1 MTRNSFITD
10 ERISSEGLIG
20 TFVRRVK
27 EGQLGSFPVILALV
41 VIVIVFQTA
50 DSNFISPANL
60 VNLSTQVA
68 FLAILALGINLI
80 LLLGEIDLSLAQLGG
95 LAASLLGVLV
105 VRQGVPPLIAL
116 VIMLLLGLVVG
127 AVQGWFFAVVG
138 IPAFVVTLA
147 GLLAFTGLTLTT
159 LGTQKN
165 LSMSETFAFDFASY
179 YFPAI
184 WAYVFGAIA
193 IIGFGAGIIYSK
205 LRRHREGLSAP
216 SWTSVIVRI
225 VLLAA
230 IVFGF
235 LILINQD
242 FGLAMPFFLMM
253 VIAIVIDLVLRKT
266 RYGRSIYAVGGKVEA
281 ARRAGIRVTWVRIS
295 VFMTAGVLAALF
307 PVRVHQDRC
316 DDECGIDPGQHPG
329 SAQRDRGGR
338 HRRNLPVRRAR
349 FGLGRGP
356 RRTRRR
362 RDQQRSLSHR
372 LQLRRAADHHRARS
386 AHRRRRRCAQP
397 PRPQVRRPGV
407 ADRPPRADSPRA
419 GGADTVEAN
428 DMGCLMTIR
437 GNGER

>member
-205 LRRHREGLSAP
+205 LRRHREGLSEP
-216 SWTSVIVRI
+216 SWTSAIVRI

-235 LILINQD
+235 LILVNQD

-253 VIAIVIDLVLRKT
+253 VIAIAIDLVLRKT

-307 PVRVHQDRC
+307 GFIKTGVTTNAGSTLVSTQDLLNAIAAAVIGGTSLFGGR
-316 DDECGIDPGQHPG
+316 G
-329 SAQRDRGGR
+329 SAWAAVLGALVVGAINNGLYLIGFNSDAQQIITALVLLTAVVVDALSRRG
-338 HRRNLPVRRAR
+338 HRYV
-349 FGLGRGP
+349 GRG
-356 RRTRRR
+356 
-362 RDQQRSLSHR
+362 
-372 LQLRRAADHHRARS
+372 
-386 AHRRRRRCAQP
+386 
-397 PRPQVRRPGV
+397 
-407 ADRPPRADSPRA
+407 
-419 GGADTVEAN
+419 
-428 DMGCLMTIR
+428 
-437 GNGER
+437 

>member
-193 IIGFGAGIIYSK
+193 ITGFGAGIIYSK

-216 SWTSVIVRI
+216 SWTSAIVRI

-253 VIAIVIDLVLRKT
+253 VIAIAIDLVLRKT

-307 PVRVHQDRC
+307 GFIKTGVTTNAGSTLVSTQDLLNAIAAAVIGGTSLFGGR
-316 DDECGIDPGQHPG
+316 G
-329 SAQRDRGGR
+329 SAWAAVLGALVVGAINNGLYLIGFNSDAQQIITALVLLTAVVVDALSRRG
-338 HRRNLPVRRAR
+338 HRYV
-349 FGLGRGP
+349 GRG
-356 RRTRRR
+356 
-362 RDQQRSLSHR
+362 
-372 LQLRRAADHHRARS
+372 
-386 AHRRRRRCAQP
+386 
-397 PRPQVRRPGV
+397 
-407 ADRPPRADSPRA
+407 
-419 GGADTVEAN
+419 
-428 DMGCLMTIR
+428 
-437 GNGER
+437 

>member
-10 ERISSEGLIG
+10 ERITHEGVVG
-20 TFVRRVK
+20 TFLRRVK
-27 EGQLGSFPVILALV
+27 EGQLGSFPVIFALI

-105 VRQGVPPLIAL
+105 VRQGVPPALAL

-127 AVQGWFFAVVG
+127 AIQGWFFAVVG

-165 LSMSETFAFDFASY
+165 LSMSDTFAFDFASF

-235 LILINQD
+235 LILVNQD
-242 FGLAMPFFLMM
+242 FGLAMPFFLMI
-253 VIAIVIDLVLRKT
+253 VIAIIIDLVLRKT

-295 VFMTAGVLAALF
+295 VFMAAGVLAALF
-307 PVRVHQDRC
+307 GFIKTGVTTNAGSTLVSTQDLLNAIAAAVI
-316 DDECGIDPGQHPG
+316 GGT
-329 SAQRDRGGR
+329 SLFGGR
-338 HRRNLPVRRAR
+338 GTAWAAVLGALVVGAINNGLYLIGFNSDAQQIITALVLLTAVVIDALSRRGQRYV
-349 FGLGRGP
+349 GRG
-356 RRTRRR
+356 
-362 RDQQRSLSHR
+362 
-372 LQLRRAADHHRARS
+372 
-386 AHRRRRRCAQP
+386 
-397 PRPQVRRPGV
+397 
-407 ADRPPRADSPRA
+407 
-419 GGADTVEAN
+419 
-428 DMGCLMTIR
+428 
-437 GNGER
+437 

>member
-10 ERISSEGLIG
+10 ERISSEGVIG
-20 TFVRRVK
+20 TFLRRVK
-27 EGQLGSFPVILALV
+27 EGQLGSFPVILALI
-41 VIVIVFQTA
+41 VIVIVFQSA

-105 VRQGVPPLIAL
+105 VRQGVPPALALI
-116 VIMLLLGLVVG
+116 IMLLLGLVVG
-127 AVQGWFFAVVG
+127 AIQGWFFAVVG

-165 LSMSETFAFDFASY
+165 LSMSDTFAFDFASF

-184 WAYVFGAIA
+184 WAYIFGAVA
-193 IIGFGAGIIYSK
+193 IIGFGGGIIYSK
-205 LRRHREGLSAP
+205 MRRHREGLSAP

-235 LILINQD
+235 LILVNQD
-242 FGLAMPFFLMM
+242 FGLAMPFFLMI
-253 VIAIVIDLVLRKT
+253 VIAIIIDLVLRKT

-295 VFMTAGVLAALF
+295 VFMAAGVLAALF
-307 PVRVHQDRC
+307 GFIKTGVTTNAGSTLVSTQDLLNAIAAAVI
-316 DDECGIDPGQHPG
+316 GGT
-329 SAQRDRGGR
+329 SLFGGR
-338 HRRNLPVRRAR
+338 GTAWAAVLGALVVGAINNGLYLIGFNSDAQQIITALVLLTAVVIDALSRRGQRYV
-349 FGLGRGP
+349 GRG
-356 RRTRRR
+356 
-362 RDQQRSLSHR
+362 
-372 LQLRRAADHHRARS
+372 
-386 AHRRRRRCAQP
+386 
-397 PRPQVRRPGV
+397 
-407 ADRPPRADSPRA
+407 
-419 GGADTVEAN
+419 
-428 DMGCLMTIR
+428 
-437 GNGER
+437 

>member
-10 ERISSEGLIG
+10 ERISSEGIVG
-20 TFVRRVK
+20 TFIRRVK
-27 EGQLGSFPVILALV
+27 EGQLGSFPVIFALI
-41 VIVIVFQTA
+41 VIVIVFQSA

-105 VRQGVPPLIAL
+105 VRQGVPPAMALI
-116 VIMLLLGLVVG
+116 IMLLLGLVVG
-127 AVQGWFFAVVG
+127 AIQGWFFAVVG

-165 LSMSETFAFDFASY
+165 LSMSDTFAFDFASF

-184 WAYVFGAIA
+184 WAYIFGAIA
-193 IIGFGAGIIYSK
+193 IIGFGGGIIYSK
-205 LRRHREGLSAP
+205 MRRHREGLSAP

-235 LILINQD
+235 LILVNQD
-242 FGLAMPFFLMM
+242 FGLAMPFFLMI

-295 VFMTAGVLAALF
+295 VFMAAGVLAALF
-307 PVRVHQDRC
+307 GFIKTGVTTNAGSTLVSTQDLLNAIAAAVI
-316 DDECGIDPGQHPG
+316 GGT
-329 SAQRDRGGR
+329 SLFGGR
-338 HRRNLPVRRAR
+338 GTAWAAVLGALVVGAINNGLYLIGFNSDAQQIITALVLLTAVVIDALSRRGQRYV
-349 FGLGRGP
+349 GRG
-356 RRTRRR
+356 
-362 RDQQRSLSHR
+362 
-372 LQLRRAADHHRARS
+372 
-386 AHRRRRRCAQP
+386 
-397 PRPQVRRPGV
+397 
-407 ADRPPRADSPRA
+407 
-419 GGADTVEAN
+419 
-428 DMGCLMTIR
+428 
-437 GNGER
+437 

>member
-10 ERISSEGLIG
+10 ERISSEGIVG

-27 EGQLGSFPVILALV
+27 EGQLGSFPVIFALI
-41 VIVIVFQTA
+41 VIVIVFQSA

-105 VRQGVPPLIAL
+105 VRQGVPPALALI
-116 VIMLLLGLVVG
+116 IMLLLGLVVG
-127 AVQGWFFAVVG
+127 AIQGWFFAVVG

-165 LSMSETFAFDFASY
+165 LSMSDTFAFDFASF

-184 WAYVFGAIA
+184 WAYIFGAIA
-193 IIGFGAGIIYSK
+193 IIGFGGGIIYSK

-216 SWTSVIVRI
+216 SWASVIVRI

-235 LILINQD
+235 LILVNQD
-242 FGLAMPFFLMM
+242 FGLAMPFFLMI
-253 VIAIVIDLVLRKT
+253 VIAIIIDLVLRKT

-295 VFMTAGVLAALF
+295 VFMAAGVLAALF
-307 PVRVHQDRC
+307 GFIKTGVTTNAGSTLVSTQDLLNAIAAAVI
-316 DDECGIDPGQHPG
+316 GGT
-329 SAQRDRGGR
+329 SLFGGR
-338 HRRNLPVRRAR
+338 GTAWAAVLGALVVGAINNGLYLIGFNSDAQQIITALVLLTAVVIDALSRRGQRYV
-349 FGLGRGP
+349 GRG
-356 RRTRRR
+356 
-362 RDQQRSLSHR
+362 
-372 LQLRRAADHHRARS
+372 
-386 AHRRRRRCAQP
+386 
-397 PRPQVRRPGV
+397 
-407 ADRPPRADSPRA
+407 
-419 GGADTVEAN
+419 
-428 DMGCLMTIR
+428 
-437 GNGER
+437 

>member
-10 ERISSEGLIG
+10 ERISSEGIVG
-20 TFVRRVK
+20 TFIRRVK
-27 EGQLGSFPVILALV
+27 EGQLGSFPVIFALV
-41 VIVIVFQTA
+41 VIVIVFQSA

-105 VRQGVPPLIAL
+105 VRQGVPPAMALI
-116 VIMLLLGLVVG
+116 IMLLLGLVVG
-127 AVQGWFFAVVG
+127 AIQGWFFAVVG

-165 LSMSETFAFDFASY
+165 LSMSDTFAFDFASF

-184 WAYVFGAIA
+184 WAYIFGAIA
-193 IIGFGAGIIYSK
+193 IIGFGGGIIYSK

-216 SWTSVIVRI
+216 SWASVIVRI

-235 LILINQD
+235 LILVNQD
-242 FGLAMPFFLMM
+242 FGLAMPFFLMI
-253 VIAIVIDLVLRKT
+253 VIAIIIDLVLRKT

-295 VFMTAGVLAALF
+295 VFMAAGVLAALF
-307 PVRVHQDRC
+307 GFIKTGVTTNAGSTLVSTQDLLNAIAAAVI
-316 DDECGIDPGQHPG
+316 GGT
-329 SAQRDRGGR
+329 SLFGGR
-338 HRRNLPVRRAR
+338 GTAWAAVLGALVVGAINNGLYLIGFNSDAQQIITALVLLTAVVIDALSRRGQRYV
-349 FGLGRGP
+349 GRG
-356 RRTRRR
+356 
-362 RDQQRSLSHR
+362 
-372 LQLRRAADHHRARS
+372 
-386 AHRRRRRCAQP
+386 
-397 PRPQVRRPGV
+397 
-407 ADRPPRADSPRA
+407 
-419 GGADTVEAN
+419 
-428 DMGCLMTIR
+428 
-437 GNGER
+437 

>member
-10 ERISSEGLIG
+10 ERISSEGIVG

-27 EGQLGSFPVILALV
+27 EGQLGSFPVIFALI
-41 VIVIVFQTA
+41 VIVIVFQSA

-105 VRQGVPPLIAL
+105 VRQGVPPAMALI
-116 VIMLLLGLVVG
+116 IMLLLGLVVG
-127 AVQGWFFAVVG
+127 AIQGWFFAVVG

-165 LSMSETFAFDFASY
+165 LSMSDTFAFDFASF

-184 WAYVFGAIA
+184 WAYIFGAIA
-193 IIGFGAGIIYSK
+193 IIGFGGGIIYSK

-216 SWTSVIVRI
+216 SWASVIVRI

-235 LILINQD
+235 LILVNQD
-242 FGLAMPFFLMM
+242 FGLAMPFFLMI
-253 VIAIVIDLVLRKT
+253 VIAIIIDLVLRKT

-295 VFMTAGVLAALF
+295 VFMAAGVLAALF
-307 PVRVHQDRC
+307 GFIKTGVTTNAGSTLVSTQDLLNAIAAAVI
-316 DDECGIDPGQHPG
+316 GGT
-329 SAQRDRGGR
+329 SLFGGR
-338 HRRNLPVRRAR
+338 GTAWAAVLGALVVGAINNGLYLIGFNSDAQQIITALVLLTAVVIDALSRRGQRYV
-349 FGLGRGP
+349 GRG
-356 RRTRRR
+356 
-362 RDQQRSLSHR
+362 
-372 LQLRRAADHHRARS
+372 
-386 AHRRRRRCAQP
+386 
-397 PRPQVRRPGV
+397 
-407 ADRPPRADSPRA
+407 
-419 GGADTVEAN
+419 
-428 DMGCLMTIR
+428 
-437 GNGER
+437 

>member
-10 ERISSEGLIG
+10 ERISSEGVIG

-27 EGQLGSFPVILALV
+27 EGQLGSFPVILALI
-41 VIVIVFQTA
+41 VIVIVFQSA

-105 VRQGVPPLIAL
+105 VRQGVPPALAL

-127 AVQGWFFAVVG
+127 AIQGWFFAVVG

-165 LSMSETFAFDFASY
+165 LSMSDTFAFDFASF

-184 WAYVFGAIA
+184 WAYIFGAVA
-193 IIGFGAGIIYSK
+193 IIGFGCGIIYSK

-216 SWTSVIVRI
+216 SWISVIVRI

-235 LILINQD
+235 LILVNQD
-242 FGLAMPFFLMM
+242 FGLAMPFFLMI
-253 VIAIVIDLVLRKT
+253 VIAIIIDLVLRKT

-295 VFMTAGVLAALF
+295 VFMAAGVLAALF
-307 PVRVHQDRC
+307 GFIKTGVTTNAGSTLVSTQDLLNAIAAAVI
-316 DDECGIDPGQHPG
+316 GGT
-329 SAQRDRGGR
+329 SLFGGR
-338 HRRNLPVRRAR
+338 GTAWAAVLGALVVGAINNGLYLIGFNSDAQQIITALVLLTAVVIDALSRRGQRYV
-349 FGLGRGP
+349 GRG
-356 RRTRRR
+356 
-362 RDQQRSLSHR
+362 
-372 LQLRRAADHHRARS
+372 
-386 AHRRRRRCAQP
+386 
-397 PRPQVRRPGV
+397 
-407 ADRPPRADSPRA
+407 
-419 GGADTVEAN
+419 
-428 DMGCLMTIR
+428 
-437 GNGER
+437 

>member
-10 ERISSEGLIG
+10 ERISSEGIVG
-20 TFVRRVK
+20 TFIRRVK
-27 EGQLGSFPVILALV
+27 EGQLGSFPVIFALV
-41 VIVIVFQTA
+41 VIVIVFQSA

-105 VRQGVPPLIAL
+105 VRQGVPPAMALI
-116 VIMLLLGLVVG
+116 IMLLLGLVVG
-127 AVQGWFFAVVG
+127 AIQGWFFAVVG

-165 LSMSETFAFDFASY
+165 LSMSDTFAFDFASF

-193 IIGFGAGIIYSK
+193 IIGFGGGIIYSK

-216 SWTSVIVRI
+216 SWASVIVRI

-235 LILINQD
+235 LILVNQD
-242 FGLAMPFFLMM
+242 FGLAMPFFIMI
-253 VIAIVIDLVLRKT
+253 VIAIIIDLVLRKT

-295 VFMTAGVLAALF
+295 VFMAAGVLAALF
-307 PVRVHQDRC
+307 GFIKTGVTTNAGSTLVSTQDLLNAIAAAVI
-316 DDECGIDPGQHPG
+316 GGT
-329 SAQRDRGGR
+329 SLFGGR
-338 HRRNLPVRRAR
+338 GTAWAAVLGALVVGAINNGLYLIGFNSDAQQIITALVLLTAVVIDALSRRGQRYV
-349 FGLGRGP
+349 GRG
-356 RRTRRR
+356 
-362 RDQQRSLSHR
+362 
-372 LQLRRAADHHRARS
+372 
-386 AHRRRRRCAQP
+386 
-397 PRPQVRRPGV
+397 
-407 ADRPPRADSPRA
+407 
-419 GGADTVEAN
+419 
-428 DMGCLMTIR
+428 
-437 GNGER
+437 

>member
-10 ERISSEGLIG
+10 ERISSEGIVG
-20 TFVRRVK
+20 TFIRRVK

-41 VIVIVFQTA
+41 VIVIVFQSA

-105 VRQGVPPLIAL
+105 VRQGVPPAMALI
-116 VIMLLLGLVVG
+116 IMLLLGLVVG
-127 AVQGWFFAVVG
+127 AIQGWFFAVVG

-165 LSMSETFAFDFASY
+165 LSMSDTFAFDFASF

-193 IIGFGAGIIYSK
+193 IIGFGGGIIYSK
-205 LRRHREGLSAP
+205 MRRHREGLSAP

-235 LILINQD
+235 LILVNQD
-242 FGLAMPFFLMM
+242 FGLAMPFFLML
-253 VIAIVIDLVLRKT
+253 VIAVVIDLVLRKT

-295 VFMTAGVLAALF
+295 VFMAAGVLAALF
-307 PVRVHQDRC
+307 GFIKTGVTTNAGSTLVSTQDLLNAIAAAVI
-316 DDECGIDPGQHPG
+316 GGT
-329 SAQRDRGGR
+329 SLFGGR
-338 HRRNLPVRRAR
+338 GTAWAAVLGALVVGAINNGLYLIGFNSDAQQIITALVLLTAVVIDALSRRGQRYV
-349 FGLGRGP
+349 GRG
-356 RRTRRR
+356 
-362 RDQQRSLSHR
+362 
-372 LQLRRAADHHRARS
+372 
-386 AHRRRRRCAQP
+386 
-397 PRPQVRRPGV
+397 
-407 ADRPPRADSPRA
+407 
-419 GGADTVEAN
+419 
-428 DMGCLMTIR
+428 
-437 GNGER
+437 

>member
-10 ERISSEGLIG
+10 ERISSEGIVG
-20 TFVRRVK
+20 TFIRRVK
-27 EGQLGSFPVILALV
+27 EGQLGSFPVIFALV
-41 VIVIVFQTA
+41 VIVIVFQSA

-105 VRQGVPPLIAL
+105 VRQGVPPAMALI
-116 VIMLLLGLVVG
+116 IMLLLGLVVG
-127 AVQGWFFAVVG
+127 AIQGWFFAVVG

-165 LSMSETFAFDFASY
+165 LSMSDTFAFDFASF

-193 IIGFGAGIIYSK
+193 IIGFGGGIIYSK
-205 LRRHREGLSAP
+205 MRRHREGLSAP
-216 SWTSVIVRI
+216 SWASVIVRI

-230 IVFGF
+230 VVFGF
-235 LILINQD
+235 LILVNQD
-242 FGLAMPFFLMM
+242 FGLAMPFFLMI
-253 VIAIVIDLVLRKT
+253 VIAIIIDLVLRKT

-295 VFMTAGVLAALF
+295 VFMAAGVLAALF
-307 PVRVHQDRC
+307 GFIKTGVTTNAGSTLVSTQDLLNAIAAAVI
-316 DDECGIDPGQHPG
+316 GGT
-329 SAQRDRGGR
+329 SLFGGR
-338 HRRNLPVRRAR
+338 GTAWAAVLGALVVGAINNGLYLIGFNSDAQQIITALVLLTAVVIDALSRRGQRYV
-349 FGLGRGP
+349 GRG
-356 RRTRRR
+356 
-362 RDQQRSLSHR
+362 
-372 LQLRRAADHHRARS
+372 
-386 AHRRRRRCAQP
+386 
-397 PRPQVRRPGV
+397 
-407 ADRPPRADSPRA
+407 
-419 GGADTVEAN
+419 
-428 DMGCLMTIR
+428 
-437 GNGER
+437 

>member
-10 ERISSEGLIG
+10 ERISSEGIVG
-20 TFVRRVK
+20 TFIRRVK
-27 EGQLGSFPVILALV
+27 EGQLGSFPVIFALI
-41 VIVIVFQTA
+41 VIVIVFQSA

-105 VRQGVPPLIAL
+105 VRQGVPPAMALI
-116 VIMLLLGLVVG
+116 IMLLLGLVVG
-127 AVQGWFFAVVG
+127 AIQGWFFAVVG

-165 LSMSETFAFDFASY
+165 LSMSDTFAFDFASF

-184 WAYVFGAIA
+184 WAYIFGAIA
-193 IIGFGAGIIYSK
+193 IIGFGGGIIYSK

-216 SWTSVIVRI
+216 SWASVIVRI

-235 LILINQD
+235 LILVNQD
-242 FGLAMPFFLMM
+242 FGLAMPFFLMI
-253 VIAIVIDLVLRKT
+253 VIAIIIDLVLRKT

-295 VFMTAGVLAALF
+295 VFMAAGVLAALF
-307 PVRVHQDRC
+307 GFIKTGVTTNAGSTLVSTQDLLNAIAAAVI
-316 DDECGIDPGQHPG
+316 GGT
-329 SAQRDRGGR
+329 SLFGGR
-338 HRRNLPVRRAR
+338 GTAWAAVLGALVVGAINNGLYLIGFNSDAQQIITALVLLTAVVIDALSRRGQRYV
-349 FGLGRGP
+349 GRG
-356 RRTRRR
+356 
-362 RDQQRSLSHR
+362 
-372 LQLRRAADHHRARS
+372 
-386 AHRRRRRCAQP
+386 
-397 PRPQVRRPGV
+397 
-407 ADRPPRADSPRA
+407 
-419 GGADTVEAN
+419 
-428 DMGCLMTIR
+428 
-437 GNGER
+437 

>member
-10 ERISSEGLIG
+10 ERISSEGIVG
-20 TFVRRVK
+20 TFLRRVK

-41 VIVIVFQTA
+41 VIVIVFQSA

-105 VRQGVPPLIAL
+105 VRQGVPPAMALI
-116 VIMLLLGLVVG
+116 IMLLLGLVVG
-127 AVQGWFFAVVG
+127 AIQGWFFAVVG

-165 LSMSETFAFDFASY
+165 LSMSDTFAFDFASF

-193 IIGFGAGIIYSK
+193 IIGFGGGIIYSK
-205 LRRHREGLSAP
+205 MRRHREGLSAP

-235 LILINQD
+235 LILVNQD
-242 FGLAMPFFLMM
+242 FGLAMPFFLMI
-253 VIAIVIDLVLRKT
+253 VIAIIIDLVLRKT

-295 VFMTAGVLAALF
+295 VFMAAGVLAALF
-307 PVRVHQDRC
+307 GFIKTGVTTNAGSTLVSTQDLLNAIAAAVI
-316 DDECGIDPGQHPG
+316 GGT
-329 SAQRDRGGR
+329 SLFGGR
-338 HRRNLPVRRAR
+338 GTAWAAVLGALVVGAINNGLYLIGFNSDAQQIITALVLLTAVVIDALSRRGQRYV
-349 FGLGRGP
+349 GRG
-356 RRTRRR
+356 
-362 RDQQRSLSHR
+362 
-372 LQLRRAADHHRARS
+372 
-386 AHRRRRRCAQP
+386 
-397 PRPQVRRPGV
+397 
-407 ADRPPRADSPRA
+407 
-419 GGADTVEAN
+419 
-428 DMGCLMTIR
+428 
-437 GNGER
+437 

>member
-10 ERISSEGLIG
+10 ERISSEGIVG

-27 EGQLGSFPVILALV
+27 EGQLGSFPVIFALV
-41 VIVIVFQTA
+41 VIVIVFQSA

-105 VRQGVPPLIAL
+105 VRQGVPPAMALI
-116 VIMLLLGLVVG
+116 IMLLLGLVVG
-127 AVQGWFFAVVG
+127 AIQGWFFAVVG

-165 LSMSETFAFDFASY
+165 LSMSDTFAFDFASF

-193 IIGFGAGIIYSK
+193 IIGFGGGIIYSK
-205 LRRHREGLSAP
+205 MRRHREGLSAP

-235 LILINQD
+235 LILVNQD
-242 FGLAMPFFLMM
+242 FGLAMPFFLMI
-253 VIAIVIDLVLRKT
+253 VIAIIIDLVLRKT

-295 VFMTAGVLAALF
+295 VFMAAGVLAALF
-307 PVRVHQDRC
+307 GFIKTGVTTNAGSTLVSTQDLLNAIAAAVI
-316 DDECGIDPGQHPG
+316 GGT
-329 SAQRDRGGR
+329 SLFGGR
-338 HRRNLPVRRAR
+338 GTAWAAVLGALVVGAINNGLYLIGFNSDAQQIITALVLLTAVVIDALSRRGQRYV
-349 FGLGRGP
+349 GRG
-356 RRTRRR
+356 
-362 RDQQRSLSHR
+362 
-372 LQLRRAADHHRARS
+372 
-386 AHRRRRRCAQP
+386 
-397 PRPQVRRPGV
+397 
-407 ADRPPRADSPRA
+407 
-419 GGADTVEAN
+419 
-428 DMGCLMTIR
+428 
-437 GNGER
+437 

>member
-10 ERISSEGLIG
+10 ERISSEGVVG

-27 EGQLGSFPVILALV
+27 EGQLGSFPVILALI
-41 VIVIVFQTA
+41 VIVIVFQSA

-105 VRQGVPPLIAL
+105 VRQGVPPALALI
-116 VIMLLLGLVVG
+116 IMLLLGLVVG
-127 AVQGWFFAVVG
+127 AIQGWFFAVVG

-165 LSMSETFAFDFASY
+165 LSMSDTFAFDFASF

-184 WAYVFGAIA
+184 WAYIFGAIA
-193 IIGFGAGIIYSK
+193 IIGFGGGIIYSK

-235 LILINQD
+235 LILVNQD
-242 FGLAMPFFLMM
+242 FGLAMPFFLMI
-253 VIAIVIDLVLRKT
+253 VIAIIIDLVLRKT

-295 VFMTAGVLAALF
+295 VFMAAGVLAALF
-307 PVRVHQDRC
+307 GFIKTGVTTNAGSTLVSTQDLLNAIAAAVI
-316 DDECGIDPGQHPG
+316 GGT
-329 SAQRDRGGR
+329 SLFGGR
-338 HRRNLPVRRAR
+338 GTAWAAVLGALVVGAINNGLYLIGFNSDAQQIITALVLLTAVVVDALSRRGQRYV
-349 FGLGRGP
+349 GRG
-356 RRTRRR
+356 
-362 RDQQRSLSHR
+362 
-372 LQLRRAADHHRARS
+372 
-386 AHRRRRRCAQP
+386 
-397 PRPQVRRPGV
+397 
-407 ADRPPRADSPRA
+407 
-419 GGADTVEAN
+419 
-428 DMGCLMTIR
+428 
-437 GNGER
+437 

>member
-10 ERISSEGLIG
+10 ERISSEGIVG
-20 TFVRRVK
+20 TFIRRVK
-27 EGQLGSFPVILALV
+27 EGQLGSFPVIFALV
-41 VIVIVFQTA
+41 VIVIVFQSA

-105 VRQGVPPLIAL
+105 VRQGVPPAMALI
-116 VIMLLLGLVVG
+116 IMLLLGLVVG
-127 AVQGWFFAVVG
+127 AIQGWFFAVVG

-165 LSMSETFAFDFASY
+165 LSMSDTFAFDFASF

-193 IIGFGAGIIYSK
+193 IIGFGGGIIYSK
-205 LRRHREGLSAP
+205 MRRHREGLSAP

-235 LILINQD
+235 LILVNQD
-242 FGLAMPFFLMM
+242 FGLAMPFFLMI
-253 VIAIVIDLVLRKT
+253 VIAIIIDLVLRKT

-295 VFMTAGVLAALF
+295 VFMAAGVLAALF
-307 PVRVHQDRC
+307 GFIKTGVTTNAGSTLVSTQDLLNAIAAAVI
-316 DDECGIDPGQHPG
+316 GGT
-329 SAQRDRGGR
+329 SLFGGR
-338 HRRNLPVRRAR
+338 GTAWAAVLGALVVGAINNGLYLIGFNSDAQQIITALVLLTAVVIDALSRRGQRYV
-349 FGLGRGP
+349 GRG
-356 RRTRRR
+356 
-362 RDQQRSLSHR
+362 
-372 LQLRRAADHHRARS
+372 
-386 AHRRRRRCAQP
+386 
-397 PRPQVRRPGV
+397 
-407 ADRPPRADSPRA
+407 
-419 GGADTVEAN
+419 
-428 DMGCLMTIR
+428 
-437 GNGER
+437 

>member
-10 ERISSEGLIG
+10 ERISSEGVIG

-27 EGQLGSFPVILALV
+27 EGQLGSFPVILALI
-41 VIVIVFQTA
+41 VIVIVFQSA

-105 VRQGVPPLIAL
+105 VRQGVPPALAL

-127 AVQGWFFAVVG
+127 AIQGWFFAVVG

-165 LSMSETFAFDFASY
+165 LSMSDTFAFDFASF

-184 WAYVFGAIA
+184 WAYIFGAVA
-193 IIGFGAGIIYSK
+193 IIGFGGGIIYSK

-235 LILINQD
+235 LILVNQD
-242 FGLAMPFFLMM
+242 FGLAMPFFLMI
-253 VIAIVIDLVLRKT
+253 VIAIIIDLVLRKT

-295 VFMTAGVLAALF
+295 VFMAAGVLAALF
-307 PVRVHQDRC
+307 GFIKTGVTTNAGSTLVSTQDLLNAIAAAVI
-316 DDECGIDPGQHPG
+316 GGT
-329 SAQRDRGGR
+329 SLFGGR
-338 HRRNLPVRRAR
+338 GTAWAAVLGALVVGAINNGLYLIGFNSDAQQIITALVLLTAVVIDALSRRGQRYV
-349 FGLGRGP
+349 GRG
-356 RRTRRR
+356 
-362 RDQQRSLSHR
+362 
-372 LQLRRAADHHRARS
+372 
-386 AHRRRRRCAQP
+386 
-397 PRPQVRRPGV
+397 
-407 ADRPPRADSPRA
+407 
-419 GGADTVEAN
+419 
-428 DMGCLMTIR
+428 
-437 GNGER
+437 

>member
-10 ERISSEGLIG
+10 ERISSEGIVS
-20 TFVRRVK
+20 TFIRRVK

-80 LLLGEIDLSLAQLGG
+80 LLLGEIDLSLAQLSG

-105 VRQGVPPLIAL
+105 VRQGVPPAIAL
-116 VIMLLLGLVVG
+116 IIMLLLGLVVG
-127 AVQGWFFAVVG
+127 AIQGWFFAVVG

-165 LSMSETFAFDFASY
+165 LSMSDTFAFDFASY
-179 YFPAI
+179 YFPAV

-205 LRRHREGLSAP
+205 LRRHREGLNAP

-225 VLLAA
+225 VLLTA

-235 LILINQD
+235 LVLVNQD

-253 VIAIVIDLVLRKT
+253 VIAIGIDLVLRKT

-295 VFMTAGVLAALF
+295 VFMAAGVLAALF
-307 PVRVHQDRC
+307 GFVKTGVTTNAGSTLVSTQDLLNAIAAAVI
-316 DDECGIDPGQHPG
+316 GGT
-329 SAQRDRGGR
+329 SLFGGR
-338 HRRNLPVRRAR
+338 GTAWAAVLGALVVGAINNGLYLIGFNSDAQQIITALVLLTAVVIDALSRRGQRYV
-349 FGLGRGP
+349 GRG
-356 RRTRRR
+356 
-362 RDQQRSLSHR
+362 
-372 LQLRRAADHHRARS
+372 
-386 AHRRRRRCAQP
+386 
-397 PRPQVRRPGV
+397 
-407 ADRPPRADSPRA
+407 
-419 GGADTVEAN
+419 
-428 DMGCLMTIR
+428 
-437 GNGER
+437 

>member
-1 MTRNSFITD
+1 MTRSSFITD
-10 ERISSEGLIG
+10 ERISSEGVIG

-27 EGQLGSFPVILALV
+27 EGQLGSFPVILALI
-41 VIVIVFQTA
+41 VIVIVFQSA

-105 VRQGVPPLIAL
+105 VRQGVPPALALI
-116 VIMLLLGLVVG
+116 IMLLLGLVVG
-127 AVQGWFFAVVG
+127 AIQGWFFAVVG

-165 LSMSETFAFDFASY
+165 LSMSDTFAFDFASF

-184 WAYVFGAIA
+184 WAYIFGAVA
-193 IIGFGAGIIYSK
+193 IIGFGTGIIYSK

-235 LILINQD
+235 LILVNQD
-242 FGLAMPFFLMM
+242 FGLAMPFFLMI
-253 VIAIVIDLVLRKT
+253 VIAIIIDLVLRKT

-295 VFMTAGVLAALF
+295 VFMAAGVLAALF
-307 PVRVHQDRC
+307 GFIKTGVTTNAGSTLVSTQDLLNAIAAAVI
-316 DDECGIDPGQHPG
+316 GGT
-329 SAQRDRGGR
+329 SLFGGR
-338 HRRNLPVRRAR
+338 GTAWAAVLGALVVGAINNGLYLIGFNSDAQQIITALVLLTAVVIDALSRRGQRYV
-349 FGLGRGP
+349 GRG
-356 RRTRRR
+356 
-362 RDQQRSLSHR
+362 
-372 LQLRRAADHHRARS
+372 
-386 AHRRRRRCAQP
+386 
-397 PRPQVRRPGV
+397 
-407 ADRPPRADSPRA
+407 
-419 GGADTVEAN
+419 
-428 DMGCLMTIR
+428 
-437 GNGER
+437 

>member
-193 IIGFGAGIIYSK
+193 ITGFGAGIIYSK

-216 SWTSVIVRI
+216 SWTSAIVRI

-235 LILINQD
+235 LILVNQD

-307 PVRVHQDRC
+307 GFIKTGVTTNAGSTLVSTQDLLNAIAAAVIGGTSLFGGR
-316 DDECGIDPGQHPG
+316 G
-329 SAQRDRGGR
+329 SAWAAVLGALVVGAINNGLYLIGFNSDAQQIITALVLLTAVVVDALSRRG
-338 HRRNLPVRRAR
+338 HRYV
-349 FGLGRGP
+349 GRG
-356 RRTRRR
+356 
-362 RDQQRSLSHR
+362 
-372 LQLRRAADHHRARS
+372 
-386 AHRRRRRCAQP
+386 
-397 PRPQVRRPGV
+397 
-407 ADRPPRADSPRA
+407 
-419 GGADTVEAN
+419 
-428 DMGCLMTIR
+428 
-437 GNGER
+437 

>member
-10 ERISSEGLIG
+10 ERISSEGIVG
-20 TFVRRVK
+20 TFIRRVK
-27 EGQLGSFPVILALV
+27 EGQLGSFPVIFALV
-41 VIVIVFQTA
+41 VIVIVFQSA

-105 VRQGVPPLIAL
+105 VRQGVPPAMALI
-116 VIMLLLGLVVG
+116 IMLLLGLVVG
-127 AVQGWFFAVVG
+127 AIQGWFFAVVG

-165 LSMSETFAFDFASY
+165 LSMSDTFAFDFASF

-184 WAYVFGAIA
+184 WAYIFGAIA
-193 IIGFGAGIIYSK
+193 IIGFGGGIIYSK

-216 SWTSVIVRI
+216 SWNSVIVRI

-230 IVFGF
+230 VVFGF
-235 LILINQD
+235 LILVNQD
-242 FGLAMPFFLMM
+242 FGLAMPFFLMI

-295 VFMTAGVLAALF
+295 VFMAAGVLAALF
-307 PVRVHQDRC
+307 GFIKTGVTTNAGSTLVSTQDLLNAIAAAVI
-316 DDECGIDPGQHPG
+316 GGT
-329 SAQRDRGGR
+329 SLFGGR
-338 HRRNLPVRRAR
+338 GTAWAAVLGALVVGAINNGLYLIGFNSDAQQIITALVLLTAVVIDALSRRGQRYV
-349 FGLGRGP
+349 GRG
-356 RRTRRR
+356 
-362 RDQQRSLSHR
+362 
-372 LQLRRAADHHRARS
+372 
-386 AHRRRRRCAQP
+386 
-397 PRPQVRRPGV
+397 
-407 ADRPPRADSPRA
+407 
-419 GGADTVEAN
+419 
-428 DMGCLMTIR
+428 
-437 GNGER
+437 

>member
-10 ERISSEGLIG
+10 ERISSEGIVG

-27 EGQLGSFPVILALV
+27 EGQLGSFPVIFALI
-41 VIVIVFQTA
+41 VIVIVFQSA

-105 VRQGVPPLIAL
+105 VRQGVPPAMALI
-116 VIMLLLGLVVG
+116 IMLLLGLVVG
-127 AVQGWFFAVVG
+127 AIQGWFFAVVG

-165 LSMSETFAFDFASY
+165 LSMSDTFAFDFASF

-184 WAYVFGAIA
+184 WAYIFGAIA
-193 IIGFGAGIIYSK
+193 IIGFGGGIIYSK
-205 LRRHREGLSAP
+205 MRRHREGLSAP

-235 LILINQD
+235 LILVNQD
-242 FGLAMPFFLMM
+242 FGLAMPFFLMI
-253 VIAIVIDLVLRKT
+253 VIAIIIDLVLRKT

-295 VFMTAGVLAALF
+295 VFMAAGVLAALF
-307 PVRVHQDRC
+307 GFIKTGVTTNAGSTLVSTQDLLNAIAAAVI
-316 DDECGIDPGQHPG
+316 GGT
-329 SAQRDRGGR
+329 SLFGGR
-338 HRRNLPVRRAR
+338 GTAWAAVLGALVVGAINNGLYLIGFNSDAQQIITALVLLTAVVIDALSRRGQRYV
-349 FGLGRGP
+349 GRG
-356 RRTRRR
+356 
-362 RDQQRSLSHR
+362 
-372 LQLRRAADHHRARS
+372 
-386 AHRRRRRCAQP
+386 
-397 PRPQVRRPGV
+397 
-407 ADRPPRADSPRA
+407 
-419 GGADTVEAN
+419 
-428 DMGCLMTIR
+428 
-437 GNGER
+437 